1 MIRVFILF
9 FILAYNYS
17 YAQQREFKGFLIDY
31 SYQFPIAK
39 LSEKFGNN
47 SSIGINLINKTKTKI
62 FYGIKGH
69 YFFGGKIKDST
80 IFDNISTDNGFVIDG
95 NGTFA
100 NILLLQ
106 EGLNVTTYA
115 GYAIHLNEKNPTG
128 VYISVGLG
136 LLQHRIRIDT
146 KNQYIP
152 QLSNDYKQGYD
163 QLTNGISTNFVIDY
177 VYFEKNNRLKVFA
190 GIDYTYA
197 LTKERRSYYFP
208 DLSPPNNEFRN
219 DQLFGIH
226 IGIIVPVNRKN
237 EEEFHYF

>member
-115 GYAIHLNEKNPTG
+115 GYAIHLNEK
-128 VYISVGLG
+128 
-136 LLQHRIRIDT
+136 
-146 KNQYIP
+146 K
-152 QLSNDYKQGYD
+152 SNRSLYFSGSRLFTAPNTNRYKKSIYP
-163 QLTNGISTNFVIDY
+163 SA
-177 VYFEKNNRLKVFA
+177 K
-190 GIDYTYA
+190 
-197 LTKERRSYYFP
+197 
-208 DLSPPNNEFRN
+208 
-219 DQLFGIH
+219 
-226 IGIIVPVNRKN
+226 
-237 EEEFHYF
+237 